1 MIRGHQRLTRGA
13 FALDARFEIPGTGV
27 TGLFGP
33 SGCGKTTL
41 LRAICGLA
49 PRATG
54 DVHFADEVWQ
64 ESARGIFVP
73 PHERGVGLVFQH
85 AALFPNM
92 SVVENIRYA
101 IKRRPAEAQHPTL
114 DEVVELAGVAHL
126 LDRNTPSLSGGERQR
141 VAIARTLAST
151 PRLLLLDE
159 PVSALDLDSRSV
171 LLPYLQRL
179 CKSLSIPVL
188 YVSHSASE
196 MAGLADRVMMME
208 GGSVRDTLDGRNFA
222 ARILN
227 KGG

>member
-1 MIRGHQRLTRGA
+1 
-13 FALDARFEIPGTGV
+13 
-27 TGLFGP
+27 
-33 SGCGKTTL
+33 
-41 LRAICGLA
+41 
-49 PRATG
+49 
-54 DVHFADEVWQ
+54 
-64 ESARGIFVP
+64 
-73 PHERGVGLVFQH
+73 
-85 AALFPNM
+85 M

>member
-1 MIRGHQRLTRGA
+1 MIRGHLRLSRGA
-13 FALDARFEIPGTGV
+13 FTLDAQFEIPPAGV

-41 LRAICGLA
+41 LRAIAGLA

-54 DVHFADEVWQ
+54 TVQFGESHWQ
-64 ESARGIFVP
+64 DSSRRIFVH

-85 AALFPNM
+85 AALFPHM
-92 SVVENIRYA
+92 SVAENIRYA
-101 IKRRPAEAQHPTL
+101 IQRRPPESGHPTL
-114 DEVVELAGVAHL
+114 EEVVAIAGVGHL
-126 LDRNTPSLSGGERQR
+126 LDRAAPSLSGGERQR

-171 LLPYLQRL
+171 LLPYLQQL

-188 YVSHSASE
+188 YVSHSAVE
-196 MAGLADRVMMME
+196 MGGLADNVLIMSAGRVHE
-208 GGSVRDTLDGRNFA
+208 TIDKSAFESRHA
-222 ARILN
+222 N
-227 KGG
+227 KKS